1 MPVPVPGDVPD
12 APPVAEALVGAAVDP
27 SAVNPPDVSVSCG
40 MLLGEEAGEAVDLD
54 GEGVWILEDWEGVGD
69 DAGGCELVGFA
80 PT

>member
-40 MLLGEEAGEAVDLD
+40 MLLGEEAGEAIDLD
-54 GEGVWILEDWEGVGD
+54 GEGD
-69 DAGGCELVGFA
+69 
-80 PT
+80 